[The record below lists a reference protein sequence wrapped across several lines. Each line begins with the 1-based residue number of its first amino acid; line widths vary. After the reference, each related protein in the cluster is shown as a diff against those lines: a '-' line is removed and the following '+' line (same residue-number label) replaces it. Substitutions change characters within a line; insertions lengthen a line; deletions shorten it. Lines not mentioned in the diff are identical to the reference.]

1 MHRGGVRPVAA
12 AVAALML
19 LSSCAAPR
27 SGNTGAS
34 SGGDSCAAWLVAGAL
49 GGILTQGGK
58 SNRSKAGGALVG
70 AAAAYALCKAITS
83 ARYSVQQTKSEQ
95 QVREEYARTAG
106 RPPPTVASVT
116 GHALQVVQERGTDAK
131 GKGVTLVNVRSDIVV
146 LAGAQGSPRVEE
158 QVALFAPDGKTR
170 LGDIRKSAGSAGGG
184 YGANTQITMP
194 DGLDDG
200 QYEIKHVVLLDGVA
214 KSERTARFN
223 YVAGTSIPGQGTSIA
238 SGAGTAGALAGSG

>member
-1 MHRGGVRPVAA
+1 MRRCRVRPVAA

-27 SGNTGAS
+27 GSGAGAS
-34 SGGDSCAAWLVAGAL
+34 GGGDSCAAWLVAGAL

-70 AAAAYALCKAITS
+70 AAAAYALCKAIGS
-83 ARYSVQQTKSEQ
+83 ARYSVQQTKSER
-95 QVREEYARTAG
+95 QVQEEYARTAG
-106 RPPPTVASVT
+106 RPPPAASTVT
-116 GHALQVVQERGTDAK
+116 GHALQVGQERGTDAK
-131 GKGVTLVNVRSDIVV
+131 GKGVTFVNVRSDIVV

-200 QYEIKHVVLLDGVA
+200 QYEIKHVVLLDGVP

-223 YVAGTSIPGQGTSIA
+223 YVAGSWVPGQGSTTA
-238 SGAGTAGALAGSG
+238 SGVGASCALAVSG